1 MTYIY
6 SRPSFELAAKP
17 KTLKIGAIA
26 LMSAILVTAVLMLA
40 APKSKPSP
48 LATQPMT
55 LELAGAPVETAINAK
70 TPNALSYSAI
80 DSVIRDVQI
89 DNAHIGHSMKMALIS
104 DKNPIKRVFIYVER
118 KFSLM
123 GILVGLAFIYT
134 LISFGFVRTSKD
146 DLSNY

>member
-17 KTLKIGAIA
+17 
-26 LMSAILVTAVLMLA
+26 
-40 APKSKPSP
+40 
-48 LATQPMT
+48 
-55 LELAGAPVETAINAK
+55 
-70 TPNALSYSAI
+70 
-80 DSVIRDVQI
+80 
-89 DNAHIGHSMKMALIS
+89 AHIGHSMKMALIS

-123 GILVGLAFIYT
+123 GILVGLAFIFT